1 MIQLPDVAALIMKR
15 LVYAIVAL
23 LMVAGQNG
31 SGIECLVFAQEKHLN
46 PARPVVVKESGWTVP
61 GLDQSQMKGLAFGV
75 RLLTLVSF
83 SIQTASSNEFATPA
97 QNATGLKLSVVA
109 DKHSY
114 KQNDEIILDVKL
126 INTNG
131 VQDVFVYGT
140 LEFGLRAS
148 LTLFLHDA
156 NGKDVPSRFFPD
168 AWELPPDRND
178 KTAFVKLLPDH
189 FLGTFS
195 RLSIQTLGIKKPGKY
210 ILWAEYHCPVSVANV
225 EVSPFWSKESGTIKS
240 NVVQINV
247 LP

>member
-1 MIQLPDVAALIMKR
+1 MK
-15 LVYAIVAL
+15 A
-23 LMVAGQNG
+23 
-31 SGIECLVFAQEKHLN
+31 
-46 PARPVVVKESGWTVP
+46 
-61 GLDQSQMKGLAFGV
+61 LAFAIM
-75 RLLTLVSF
+75 LLTLVSF
-83 SIQTASSNEFATPA
+83 SSQTASSNASATPT
-97 QNATGLKLSVVA
+97 QNATGLQLSVVA

-114 KQNDEIILDVKL
+114 KRNDEITLDVKL

-131 VQDVFVYGT
+131 VQDIFVYGT

-148 LTLFLHDA
+148 PTLFLHDA
-156 NGKDVPSRFFPD
+156 NGTDVPSRFFPD